1 MNVDTSLYRCHR
13 RDLHQFYE
21 DHDDAFPRID
31 VVSNDNPYVRWV
43 MMNHVGH
50 HIVRGT
56 GNYNIVFPGPDY
68 WFGTAFYPSGETAES
83 MQ

>member
-1 MNVDTSLYRCHR
+1 M
-13 RDLHQFYE
+13 
-21 DHDDAFPRID
+21 FPPHSSINKFID
-31 VVSNDNPYVRWV
+31 
-43 MMNHVGH
+43 HVGH